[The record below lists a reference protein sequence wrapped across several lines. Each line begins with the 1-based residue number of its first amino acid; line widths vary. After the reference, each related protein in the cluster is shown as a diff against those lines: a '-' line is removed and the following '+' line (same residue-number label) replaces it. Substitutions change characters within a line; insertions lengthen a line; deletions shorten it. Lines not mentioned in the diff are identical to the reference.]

1 MNRLLFLV
9 GLIIPLYVIRFQIF
23 GIPANVLEIAIGL
36 VFIIFLFK
44 FREYKSLFKLDN
56 YWNRKSLV
64 FGSLL
69 LLASLG
75 VLVSEELR
83 ASLGIWK
90 AYFVL
95 PILLL
100 CMVSKMQSK
109 YYLSL
114 IRGIIGSGVGVA
126 IITIA
131 QVVVLGLDGSF
142 RPTALYALDLDK
154 AVSQGGFANY
164 IAMYLVPIFVL
175 SLSRRNI
182 PVELRWFV
190 VTVLLI
196 GIISTQSYAGIFALL
211 GVFVIW
217 VLTRM
222 LISHKNK
229 QELIT
234 APVLRKYFIPISMAL
249 IILLGLFGFW
259 QFSTP
264 KFQSLM
270 DMDNRNSITT
280 RVQIWDT
287 TITMI
292 KDNPILGIGLA
303 DFQRVY
309 SETIPEKYFPPYE
322 WLVPEPHNLY
332 FAFWLHLGVVG
343 IIWLIYILRYTIL
356 KLIEAVKSNQWE
368 AYWLSLSLLSI
379 YIYGI
384 LDTPFWKND
393 LALLFIVILYGIF
406 GKKKKVAH

>member
-1 MNRLLFLV
+1 MNRIFFLL
-9 GLIIPLYVIRFQIF
+9 GLIIPLYVIRFKIF
-23 GIPANVLEIAIGL
+23 GIPTNVLEIAIGF
-36 VFIIFLFK
+36 VFIVFLFK
-44 FREYKSLFKLDN
+44 FRDYKKLFKVPN
-56 YWNRKSLV
+56 YWQTKTLI
-64 FGSLL
+64 FGSLVV
-69 LLASLG
+69 LASLG
-75 VLVSEELR
+75 VLISEDLR
-83 ASLGIWK
+83 SSLGVWK

-95 PILLL
+95 PILLIFIL
-100 CMVSKMQSK
+100 SQIQPK

-114 IRGIIGSGVGVA
+114 IRGIIGSGVGVS

-131 QVVVLGLDGSF
+131 QVVVLGLEGSF
-142 RPTALYALDLDK
+142 RPTALYALGLDK

-190 VTVLLI
+190 LTVLFT
-196 GIISTQSYAGIFALL
+196 GIISTQSYAGIFALV
-211 GVFVIW
+211 GVLIVWI
-217 VLTRM
+217 LTRI
-222 LISHKNK
+222 LISYKNK

-234 APVLRKYFIPISMAL
+234 APVLRKYLIPISMAL
-249 IILLGLFGFW
+249 IILISLFGFW
-259 QFSTP
+259 QFNTP
-264 KFQSLM
+264 KFQSLL

-287 TITMI
+287 AITMI
-292 KDNPILGIGLA
+292 KYNPILGIGLA

-332 FAFWLHLGVVG
+332 FAFWLHLGLAG
-343 IIWLIYILRYTIL
+343 IIWLIYVLRYTIL

-393 LALLFIVILYGIF
+393 LALLFIVILYGVV
-406 GKKKKVAH
+406 GERKK

>member
-1 MNRLLFLV
+1 MNRLFFLV

-23 GIPANVLEIAIGL
+23 GIPTNVLEIAIGL
-36 VFIIFLFK
+36 VFIIFLFQ
-44 FREYKSLFKLDN
+44 FRDYKSIFKPDN

-75 VLVSEELR
+75 VFVSEELR
-83 ASLGIWK
+83 SSLGVWK
-90 AYFVL
+90 AYFAL
-95 PILLL
+95 PILLI
-100 CMVSKMQSK
+100 CMLSQIKSK
-109 YYLSL
+109 YYISL
-114 IRGIIGSGVGVA
+114 IRGIIGSGVVVA

-142 RPTALYALDLDK
+142 RPTALYALGLDQ

-217 VLTRM
+217 TLTR
-222 LISHKNK
+222 IFVSYKNK
-229 QELIT
+229 QNLIT
-234 APVLRKYFIPISMAL
+234 APVLKKYLIPIIMAL
-249 IILLGLFGFW
+249 IILLSLFGFW
-259 QFSTP
+259 QFNTP
-264 KFQSLM
+264 KFQNLL

-280 RVQIWDT
+280 RIQIWDT
-287 TITMI
+287 SITMI
-292 KDNPILGIGLA
+292 KANPILGIGLA

-309 SETIPEKYFPPYE
+309 SEIIPEKYFPPYE

-332 FAFWLHLGVVG
+332 FAFWLHLGLAG
-343 IIWLIYILRYTIL
+343 IIWLIYILRHTIL
-356 KLIEAVKSNQWE
+356 KLIEAIKSNKWE
-368 AYWLSLSLLSI
+368 SYWLSLSLLSI

-393 LALLFIVILYGIF
+393 LALLFIVILYGILEER
-406 GKKKKVAH
+406 KT